1 MDEQINN
8 LFSCIN
14 KIKEEIEEIKIKN
27 NNMEE
32 NIKKVKSILNRIE
45 NRCKIIDIQICNRD
59 KLLIELTK
67 ETAKLRNVIEKELN
81 DKINILFD
89 IKEIQNEK
97 FYNLKYELNLVKKEL
112 KYYKKDFNSTK

>member
-89 IKEIQNEK
+89 IKEIQDEK

-112 KYYKKDFNSTK
+112 NYYKKDFNSTK